1 LGFFV
6 IKGANQGVK
15 EMRWVRDYTPQQQDG
30 VLYRRAILVTL
41 GGNILLAVGKGLVA
55 WMTHSAAIYADAAN
69 SVSDVVYSLL
79 MALGLYLAI
88 QPPDLGHPQGHSRFE
103 PLVGL
108 IVTISMCFAGF
119 EAARNSYVRFQS
131 GGSAI
136 ALDLPMFVLL
146 ASAAIKAG
154 MFWIIS
160 RIAKQLRSP
169 SLKATATDNLSDVL
183 TSVAAFLGVLL
194 SGLVSPLADPI
205 AGFLVAAWIFK
216 QAFMVGK
223 ENLGY
228 LMGSGASM
236 DEVKKYVQ
244 AVEEIPGI
252 LGVHHIMTEYA
263 GPKLVID
270 LHVNVNG
277 ETKLNEVHA
286 ITDAVADRLK
296 QFPEVDRVYVHV
308 EPDGW
313 ID

>member
-1 LGFFV
+1 
-6 IKGANQGVK
+6 
-15 EMRWVRDYTPQQQDG
+15 MRWVRDFTPQKEDNS
-30 VLYRRAILVTL
+30 LYRKAILITL

-55 WMTHSAAIYADAAN
+55 WISHSAAIYADAAN
-69 SVSDVVYSLL
+69 STSDVVYSLL

-119 EAARNSYVRFQS
+119 EAARNSYVRFQA
-131 GGSAI
+131 GGEAI
-136 ALDLPMFVLL
+136 ALDLPTYVLL
-146 ASAAIKAG
+146 ASAAIKAF

-160 RIAKQLRSP
+160 RFAKQLRSP

-216 QAFMVGK
+216 QAFNVGR

-236 DEVKKYVQ
+236 DEVKEYVK

-277 ETKLNEVHA
+277 EMQLNQVHA

-313 ID
+313 VD